1 MSSNPE
7 APKNGSKDQRAFGF
21 VGRFRYPER
30 IVCLSG
36 ESADICNRLGAGSRV
51 VAVSA
56 FASRSMRAGWTIVG
70 GFSTL
75 NMADLLSIEPDL
87 VITFS
92 DVQAQISADLI
103 RNHCTVLATNQRS
116 LRGIIQAILLIG
128 RAIGCAAEAEKLA
141 SDFDRELR
149 NFGRDEPP
157 RPRVYFEEWD
167 EPLITGIGWV
177 SEAIYL
183 LGGEDVF
190 FRPDAK
196 GSKERIVEAAAVCRA
211 DPPII
216 FVSWCGKPVDL
227 VKIADRPGWHSI
239 TAIRD
244 KNIYSID
251 SADIL
256 QPGPGILAGVSQM
269 AGIIE
274 RWRRQASSVSWFTG
288 RR

>member
-1 MSSNPE
+1 MSFNPE
-7 APKNGSKDQRAFGF
+7 AAENGSKDQRAFGF
-21 VGRFRYPER
+21 VEGIRYPER

-51 VAVSA
+51 VGVSA
-56 FASRSMRAGWTIVG
+56 FAPRSMRAGRTTVG
-70 GFSTL
+70 GYSTL
-75 NMADLLSIEPDL
+75 NMANLLSLQPDL

-92 DVQAQISADLI
+92 DVQAQVSADLI
-103 RNHCTVLATNQRS
+103 RKHCTVLATNQRS
-116 LRGIIQAILLIG
+116 LSGIIQAILLIG

-141 SDFDRELR
+141 SDFDRQLR
-149 NFGRDEPP
+149 DFARDGLP

-167 EPLITGIGWV
+167 EPQITGIGWV
-177 SEAIYL
+177 SEAIHL

-196 GSKERIVEAAAVCRA
+196 GSLERTVEAAAVCRA
-211 DPPII
+211 DPQII

-227 VKIADRPGWHSI
+227 GRIADRPGWHSI

-274 RWRRQASSVSWFTG
+274 QWRRQASSVSS
-288 RR
+288 